1 MQKESD
7 IQFYAVIMTCLLL
20 TFCFRVGAQLLQAFY
35 PVVFLPAFEEWH
47 SGALPY
53 PALVASQA
61 LIIILFSTVV
71 WRFRKG
77 TVKVNGT
84 WGKAMLAIGALYFS
98 FMLLRLI
105 AGLTFASGHSWF
117 DATIPTIFHLVLA
130 SFILVYGHYHY
141 KYGKL

>member
-1 MQKESD
+1 MLDTKK
-7 IQFYAVIMTCLLL
+7 YATILGWLLFV
-20 TFCFRVGAQLLQAFY
+20 FCFRVGAQLLQAFY
-35 PVVFLPAFEEWH
+35 PVAFLPAFEEWH

-53 PALVASQA
+53 PTLVASQA

-77 TVKVNGT
+77 TVKINGM
-84 WGKAMLAIGALYFS
+84 WGKAMLVIGALYFS
-98 FMLLRLI
+98 SMLFRLI

-117 DATIPTIFHLVLA
+117 DAIIPTIFHLVLA
-130 SFILVYGHYHY
+130 SFILTYGHYHY